1 MDRSYQ
7 IITDATCDLPVDL
20 VKKFH
25 LAVIP
30 MPFMMDGKEYL
41 NYSDNHEYST
51 PNFYNALRAG
61 KWATTAQI
69 TEADFE
75 DAFRPY
81 LEAGKDV
88 LYIGFSSGLSGTW
101 ARACEAMESL
111 RTQYPQCCVEGV
123 DSLTATLGEG
133 LLVYLACCKQ
143 ANENYTLHEL
153 KAWVEL
159 YRYCIS
165 GWFMVDDLNHLK
177 RGGRVSSAA
186 ALVGTVLGIKPILQ
200 IDREGHLIVREKVR
214 GRKQAMIDLL
224 DKMESRFTQDS
235 TLQTVFIVHADCP
248 SDAKYLEKE
257 VRSRYKPQKIVMN
270 QLGPVIGA
278 HTGANA
284 MSIFYVAKDRE

>member
-7 IITDATCDLPVDL
+7 IITDATCDLPAEL
-20 VKKFH
+20 VEKLH

-30 MPFMMDGKEYL
+30 MPFMMDGIEYRD
-41 NYSDNHEYST
+41 YPDCREYSE
-51 PNFYNALRAG
+51 PDFYNALRGG

-81 LEAGKDV
+81 LDAGQDV

-101 ARACEAMESL
+101 QRACEAMESL
-111 RTQYPQCCVEGV
+111 RSQYPQRCIEGV

-143 ANENYTLHEL
+143 RDNNFSLHEL

-186 ALVGTVLGIKPILQ
+186 ALVGSVLGIKPILQ

-214 GRKQAMIDLL
+214 GRRQAMNNLL
-224 DKMESRFTQDS
+224 DKMASRFTQDTS
-235 TLQTVFIVHADCP
+235 LQTVFIVHADCMP
-248 SDAKYLEKE
+248 DAKYLEKE
-257 VRSRYKPQKIVMN
+257 VRSRFKPQKIITH
-270 QLGPVIGA
+270 QARSGHWCA
-278 HTGANA
+278 HRRKCHVH
-284 MSIFYVAKDRE
+284 FYVAKDRD